1 MILRGAVRAATIA
14 LFATAAGAL
23 SPLRVWA
30 QDFTCERGDLEV
42 RGVEFR
48 GNRAVGDGD
57 LELRVAVTPSSR
69 LRRTFRIPIG
79 EKRCLNREEL
89 GNDIGRLKDYYRQRG
104 FYAAQVD
111 TVVQSVSPGA
121 VSVAFV
127 IEEGPPM
134 ILGRYQVTGMEGVD
148 EAEQIRRRLR
158 LRVGA
163 PFDFAMYLA
172 DIDTIIGRLRDAGY
186 FRADHVWGYSVDTA
200 QAQRAEA
207 FITVLPGS
215 RARFGTHFYDITPIE
230 GTDPEIDTAVVR
242 RIMGISAGQVYSDR
256 AILEAQRNLFQ
267 LAAYRHVDVT
277 PLPDSL
283 QPPGDTIVRLLVTLS
298 EDYMRQIDSEFGFAT
313 LDCGRVRLQY
323 TDKNLLGTARRM
335 ELAGQASKI
344 GYGHPLSNESTRRVC
359 TFNNSTPL
367 DEDPMS
373 DTLYYFTGIGLRQPR
388 LLGTRWVPALSL
400 YSERRGEYK
409 AYMRTTTIGGDLSA
423 TRELRDRTSLRVGY
437 TFEYGRTQAD
447 APALCALFNLCDPD
461 SRKRIG
467 ERLPL
472 GVGSAALARVR
483 TDNPVSPTR
492 GTLFRTEVRTSAS
505 RLLGTSD
512 TLFFNKATGDLA
524 WYTPVGTNVL
534 TIRVRGGLVLGKRL
548 SFSDTGGFVP
558 PQERL
563 YAGGPTSVR
572 GFQQNELGSVVYI
585 ADRVASSN
593 RVIIDSTFVPGGP
606 PDSTTWMYEHNDPTA
621 GPNRTVPLGGNSL
634 VVTNI
639 EYRIRDPFLFPNA
652 LQYTFFLDGGDVWT
666 RSLRGFAM
674 KWTPGIGIRALTPVG
689 PVQVNVGYNRY
700 NRERG
705 AIYYNPNVFTLA
717 CASPGNRIQYRRL
730 DDVNDNGPLDQVD
743 EAECDRSYDPP
754 KRDYWYQRL
763 TFTFSIG
770 PDF

>member
-1 MILRGAVRAATIA
+1 MILRGAVRAATMA
-14 LFATAAGAL
+14 LFAIAAGAL
-23 SPLRVWA
+23 SPLSAAA

-48 GNRAVGDGD
+48 GNRAVDDDD

-69 LRRTFRIPIG
+69 ARRTFRLPLG
-79 EKRCLNREEL
+79 EKRCLDRQEL
-89 GNDIGRLKDYYRQRG
+89 GNDIGRLRDYYRQRG
-104 FYAAQVD
+104 FYGARID
-111 TVVQSVSPGA
+111 TLVQNVSPGA
-121 VSVAFV
+121 VRVAFV

-134 ILGRYQVTGMEGVD
+134 ILARYEVGGMEGVD
-148 EAEQIRRRLR
+148 QAEEIRRRLR
-158 LRVGA
+158 LRVGQ
-163 PFDFAMYLA
+163 PFDFGLYLA

-186 FRADHVWGYSVDTA
+186 YRADHVWGYSVDTA
-200 QAQRAEA
+200 EAQRAEA

-215 RARFGTHFYDITPIE
+215 RARFGAHLYDVTPIE
-230 GTDPEIDTAVVR
+230 GADPEIDTAVVR
-242 RIMGISAGQVYSDR
+242 RVMGISAGQLYSDR
-256 AILEAQRNLFQ
+256 AILQAQRNLFQ
-267 LAAYRHVDVT
+267 LAAYRHVDVS

-323 TDKNLLGTARRM
+323 TDKNLFGTARRM

-344 GYGHPLSNESTRRVC
+344 GYGYPLSNESTRRMC
-359 TFNNSTPL
+359 TFNNSSPL
-367 DEDPMS
+367 GEDPMS

-388 LLGTRWVPALSL
+388 LLGTRWVPALSV

-409 AYMRTTTIGGDLSA
+409 AYMRTTSIGGDLSA
-423 TRELRDRTSLRVGY
+423 TRELRDRTSLRLGY

-461 SRKRIG
+461 SRQRIG

-472 GVGSAALARVR
+472 GVASAALARIR

-492 GTLFRTEVRTSAS
+492 GTLFRSEVRTSAS
-505 RLLGTSD
+505 GLLGTSD
-512 TLFFNKATGDLA
+512 TLFFNKLTGDLA

-534 TIRVRGGLVLGKRL
+534 AVRVRGGVVLGKRL
-548 SFSDTGGFVP
+548 SFSDTSGFIP

-585 ADRVASSN
+585 VDRRDV
-593 RVIIDSTFVPGGP
+593 VDSTVTPGAAGFNELTYQILPNTGP
-606 PDSTTWMYEHNDPTA
+606 S
-621 GPNRTVPLGGNSL
+621 RTVPLGGNSL
-634 VVTNI
+634 FVTNI

-652 LQYTFFLDGGDVWT
+652 LTYTLFLDGGDVWT
-666 RSLRGFAM
+666 RSPHRSLEM
-674 KWTPGIGIRALTPVG
+674 KWTPGLGVRALTPFG

-700 NRERG
+700 DRDVG
-705 AIYYNPNVFTLA
+705 AVYYNPNVFTLA
-717 CASPGNRIQYRRL
+717 CATPGNSVRYRRV
-730 DDVNDNGPLDQVD
+730 DDDEDNGPLEQISGDCGD
-743 EAECDRSYDPP
+743 SYRPPSRDR
-754 KRDYWYQRL
+754 WYQRL